1 MRAIIIISFLVLF
14 CIKVHAQSATI
25 SGKVSELASG
35 MMVEKAD
42 VFLQGTTYLT
52 QTDGKGRYVL
62 KDIPAGTYILVAY
75 SFGRQTSQRE
85 ITLKTGSYIFDFEME
100 ELKKEL
106 QQLEVIGERDS
117 NSGIARLRSVEG
129 SSIYEAKKTEVIVL
143 KDLVANLSTNNSRQI
158 FSKVP
163 GLNIWENDGAG
174 LQLGIGARG
183 LDPNRTSNFNVRQNG
198 YDISA
203 DALGYPES
211 YYTPPTEAIDRIEVV
226 RGAASLQY
234 GTQFGGLLNFVM
246 KKGPKDKPFELTSR
260 QTVGSFGLLNSFNSV
275 GGTKGKVSYYTFF
288 QHKQGDGWR
297 PNSGFNLNMGYA
309 SVTYSPSD
317 RFSLTTDFT
326 KMHYLAQQPG
336 GLTDTEFETDP
347 SLSKRDRNWFQVDW
361 NLFAVTLDYTL
372 SDTWKIN
379 SRTFGLLGGRD
390 ALGNLGRIDRPDDL
404 GPRDLF
410 ADDFRN
416 IGNETRLLHHYVV
429 GGRTSVFL
437 AGIRYY
443 HGLTLRSQGNASSG
457 DDADFRFNDPR
468 FLEGSDYDFNGNN
481 VSLFAENIFNI
492 TDKFS
497 VTPGI
502 RFERIQTK
510 ANGYY
515 RRTVKIPDPET
526 GIAVDSAYK
535 EFEDKDRVRS
545 FVIAGLGLSYK
556 SNEVLEFYSNFSQ
569 NYRAINFND
578 IRVVNSNL
586 KVDEDIQDERGYNLD
601 LGVRGG
607 KDGIFNFDLSL
618 FFLKYEKRIGTILQS
633 EGYPTFH
640 SYRYRTNIGDSRH
653 LGIEAFAQVDLLK
666 IAGAK
671 GKSSLL
677 FFGNIALIDAEYTS
691 SGEKLVA
698 GNKVEL
704 VPDYIFKSGLTW
716 SWKNLQTTL
725 LGSYT
730 SQQFSDASNASDPTP
745 NAVEGPIPAYY
756 VVDFSIKYAYRFLT
770 FEGSINNVTNNM
782 YFTRRATGYP
792 GPGIIPSDARGFFV
806 TVQARIGSR

>member
-1 MRAIIIISFLVLF
+1 M
-14 CIKVHAQSATI
+14 
-25 SGKVSELASG
+25 
-35 MMVEKAD
+35 
-42 VFLQGTTYLT
+42 
-52 QTDGKGRYVL
+52 
-62 KDIPAGTYILVAY
+62 
-75 SFGRQTSQRE
+75 
-85 ITLKTGSYIFDFEME
+85 
-100 ELKKEL
+100 
-106 QQLEVIGERDS
+106 
-117 NSGIARLRSVEG
+117 
-129 SSIYEAKKTEVIVL
+129 
-143 KDLVANLSTNNSRQI
+143 
-158 FSKVP
+158 
-163 GLNIWENDGAG
+163 
-174 LQLGIGARG
+174 
-183 LDPNRTSNFNVRQNG
+183 
-198 YDISA
+198 
-203 DALGYPES
+203 
-211 YYTPPTEAIDRIEVV
+211 
-226 RGAASLQY
+226 
-234 GTQFGGLLNFVM
+234 
-246 KKGPKDKPFELTSR
+246 
-260 QTVGSFGLLNSFNSV
+260 
-275 GGTKGKVSYYTFF
+275 
-288 QHKQGDGWR
+288 
-297 PNSGFNLNMGYA
+297 
-309 SVTYSPSD
+309 
-317 RFSLTTDFT
+317 
-326 KMHYLAQQPG
+326 
-336 GLTDTEFETDP
+336 
-347 SLSKRDRNWFQVDW
+347 DW
-361 NLFAVTLDYTL
+361 NLFAVTLDYKL

-404 GPRDLF
+404 GARDLF

-677 FFGNIALIDAEYTS
+677 FFGNIASIDAEYAS

-704 VPDYIFKSGLTW
+704 VAD
-716 SWKNLQTTL
+716 
-725 LGSYT
+725 
-730 SQQFSDASNASDPTP
+730 
-745 NAVEGPIPAYY
+745 
-756 VVDFSIKYAYRFLT
+756 
-770 FEGSINNVTNNM
+770 
-782 YFTRRATGYP
+782 
-792 GPGIIPSDARGFFV
+792 
-806 TVQARIGSR
+806 